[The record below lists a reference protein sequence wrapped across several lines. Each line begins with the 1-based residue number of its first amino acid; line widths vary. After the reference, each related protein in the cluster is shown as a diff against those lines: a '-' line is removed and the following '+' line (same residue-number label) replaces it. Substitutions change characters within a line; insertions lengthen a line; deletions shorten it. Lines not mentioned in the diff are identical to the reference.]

1 MYEDKFVFE
10 GQEYDGKGV
19 RGLIADI
26 ENQGLYILAYMA
38 EKTYVCTDCNEL
50 IHDSDPH
57 AVWNN
62 SEHFCLNCAL
72 KRGIIGPLYWL
83 DTCGIGIYHHATYN
97 NGTIT
102 GFQKWGRGYRKDEI
116 KIE

>member
-1 MYEDKFVFE
+1 
-10 GQEYDGKGV
+10 
-19 RGLIADI
+19 
-26 ENQGLYILAYMA
+26 MA
-38 EKTYVCTDCNEL
+38 EKTYVCTDCNGL